1 MNYGLLHYYFCFL
14 PPATQ
19 VNFKLRG
26 LAEEMGPEVAKFKQL
41 ANSVEEFTYCLLDP
55 LKSRKSS
62 HEDRSCEQFGD
73 YSLDFI
79 LDDAIEFEQKK
90 VTLLIKEGVDQPQ
103 LPTRN

>member
-1 MNYGLLHYYFCFL
+1 MMVYGLLHHYFCFL
-14 PPATQ
+14 PPVTQ

-26 LAEEMGPEVAKFKQL
+26 LAEDMGPKVAKFKQL

-55 LKSRKSS
+55 LKSNLD
-62 HEDRSCEQFGD
+62 HLCEQFGD

-79 LDDAIEFEQKK
+79 FDDALEFEQKK
-90 VTLLIKEGVDQPQ
+90 VTLLIKEGVDQLP